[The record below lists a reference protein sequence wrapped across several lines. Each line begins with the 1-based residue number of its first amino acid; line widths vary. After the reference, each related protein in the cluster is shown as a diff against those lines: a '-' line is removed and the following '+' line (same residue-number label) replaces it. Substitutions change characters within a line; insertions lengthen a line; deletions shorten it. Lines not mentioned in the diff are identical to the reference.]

1 MNIKSI
7 RAIEILDSRGNPT
20 IKAYVL
26 LENGIEGSASVP
38 SGASTGKYEASELR
52 DGGAR
57 LKGKGVL
64 RAVANIN
71 TEISQALSGMN
82 VENQALIDEALI
94 RLDGTADKSRLGAN
108 AILAVSLAV
117 LKSAAELNKAPVYKY
132 INQMTSFKM
141 KIPTPLVNVIN
152 GGAHANW
159 VADIQ
164 EYMIIPI
171 GFDSFHKSIMA
182 CSEIYMCLK
191 EILKTGGH
199 FISVGDEGGFT
210 PLVSDNKHPLILMA
224 NAVSQAGYIL
234 GKDFIFGIDA
244 AASEFYLNGKY
255 QFKREKREMS
265 VNELAD
271 FYKQIV
277 EQNGVVSIE
286 DPFAEDDWE
295 NFVSITADM
304 KDRVQIVGDDL
315 YVTNPIKI
323 KKGIEQKA
331 TNAVLIKLNQIGT
344 LSETLKAVA
353 MARAGG
359 QSIIISHRSGETED
373 TFIADL
379 AVAVGAEEI
388 KTGAPAR
395 GERTAKY
402 NRLLEIENNAKL
414 QSF

>member
-52 DGGAR
+52 DGGER
-57 LKGKGVL
+57 LQGKGVL

-71 TEISQALSGMN
+71 GEISQALSGIN
-82 VENQALIDEALI
+82 IEHQTLIDETMI
-94 RLDGTADKSRLGAN
+94 HLDGTINKSRLGAN
-108 AILAVSLAV
+108 ALLAVSLA
-117 LKSAAELNKAPVYKY
+117 AARTAAMTTNIPLYRY
-132 INQMTSFKM
+132 INQMTGFKV

-171 GFDSFHKSIMA
+171 GFDSFHKSIMV

-191 EILKTGGH
+191 EICKAGGH

-210 PLVSDNKHPLILMA
+210 PLVSDNKHPLMLMA

-234 GKDFIFGIDA
+234 GKDVSFGIDA
-244 AASEFYLNGKY
+244 AASEFYVNGKY
-255 QFKREKREMS
+255 QFKREQRELS
-265 VNELAD
+265 SEELSD

-277 EQNGVVSIE
+277 EQSGVVSIE

-295 NFVSITADM
+295 NFATITADM
-304 KDRVQIVGDDL
+304 KGKVQIVGDDL
-315 YVTNPIKI
+315 YVTNPARI

-331 TNAVLIKLNQIGT
+331 TNATLIKLNQIGT

-353 MARAGG
+353 TAKAGG

-373 TFIADL
+373 AFIADF

-388 KTGAPAR
+388 KTGATAR